1 MMLPSRS
8 TRRLAALCAAAAAL
22 SIAAAPARAQ
32 GVLVAPQAVFVDH
45 RTRSGAIELYNP
57 GTEPA
62 EVTVS
67 ALFGYPVTD
76 SLGRTTLYTTTAP
89 DSSAPSAAAWVSA
102 FPRRLTLAPRQRQ
115 TVRLLVRPPQN
126 LPDGEYWT
134 RLVVQ
139 AKGGRVEVAGPAE
152 DSGIQVGLTLEVR
165 TIIALLYRKGTVSTG
180 VALSGVRAELDG
192 DSLAV
197 RARLERTGNA
207 AYLGQVHGTLTD
219 ASGRTVKAFD
229 VPTAVY
235 YALEPRYALAVDDL
249 APGRYTFELRV
260 ATDREDVTG
269 GALLTSAAVRE
280 AVTVT
285 VPPGR

>member
-126 LPDGEYWT
+126 LPDADSYNVIADLPGTDKADEIVIVSGHLDSWDLATGAHDDAVFPPAGEQIAQ
-134 RLVVQ
+134 L
-139 AKGGRVEVAGPAE
+139 
-152 DSGIQVGLTLEVR
+152 
-165 TIIALLYRKGTVSTG
+165 TII
-180 VALSGVRAELDG
+180 DG
-192 DSLAV
+192 GWSQIK
-197 RARLERTGNA
+197 A
-207 AYLGQVHGTLTD
+207 APPH
-219 ASGRTVKAFD
+219 
-229 VPTAVY
+229 PTARGV
-235 YALEPRYALAVDDL
+235 
-249 APGRYTFELRV
+249 
-260 ATDREDVTG
+260 
-269 GALLTSAAVRE
+269 
-280 AVTVT
+280 
-285 VPPGR
+285 